1 MDATGDAGRSGRG
14 VCDRSTRLPW
24 RRGRSKHSTSRLISP
39 ASLGVEARVIWVL
52 GDHRRRKVVIPKGWP
67 DRLSW
72 STKGRPPRVKLK
84 RGGHPRVKWR
94 ASPVGRWI
102 SSKGVER
109 MDWSSHTTPPIHS
122 NLLRS
127 RRGTGNRGTGDR
139 GTGHRRITRR
149 WSLSLVWNQDCR

>member
-1 MDATGDAGRSGRG
+1 MTVGIGRSGRG
-14 VCDRSTRLPW
+14 VIDWCIRLPR
-24 RRGRSKHSTSRLISP
+24 RRGRREHRTSRLISHV
-39 ASLGVEARVIWVL
+39 SLGIQARIIWDL
-52 GDHRRRKVVIPKGWP
+52 RNHRGREVVTPKGWP
-67 DRLSW
+67 DRSSW
-72 STKGRPPRVKLK
+72 STEGRPSRVKLE
-84 RGGHPRVKWR
+84 GSGHPRKEWR
-94 ASPVGRWI
+94 ASPAGRWI
-102 SSKGVER
+102 SSKCVVR